1 MTDVKIIRLHDGLD
15 IICEHKHI
23 SGVNFIKHPM
33 VVYLD
38 YESEQPD
45 LIMQHWIP
53 YELVKN
59 NGTNINDIDILCM
72 FEPTDT
78 LKDFYTLNIEGLK
91 KSIQKR
97 NYVDEHK
104 DDMDQSSLDEIL
116 DEFDNINKGSTKYH

>member
-1 MTDVKIIRLHDGLD
+1 
-15 IICEHKHI
+15 
-23 SGVNFIKHPM
+23 M

-38 YESEQPD
+38 YESEEPD
-45 LIMQHWIP
+45 LVMQHWIP

-59 NGTNINDIDILCM
+59 NETNICDADILCI

-78 LKDFYTLNIEGLK
+78 LKEFYLINISNLN

-104 DDMDQSSLDEIL
+104 DDMDQSSIDEVL
-116 DEFDNINKGSTKYH
+116 DEFDNINEVSTKYH